1 MPSKSKKQH
10 NLMAAAAHN
19 KEFADRVGV
28 PQEVARKFIEEDKKK
43 EGESKTQDQN
53 KEKTSQTKKSVMQKA
68 FENKP
73 TK

>member
-28 PQEVARKFIEEDKKK
+28 PQEVAREFIEEDKKK
-43 EGESKTQDQN
+43 EGKSKTQDQN

>member
-28 PQEVARKFIEEDKKK
+28 PQEVAREFIEEDKKK
-43 EGESKTQDQN
+43 EGKSKTQDQN
-53 KEKTSQTKKSVMQKA
+53 KEKASQTKKSVMQKA